1 MATEERVGQAVADRI
16 TEAMEH
22 AGIKRQR
29 LAALAGIPRETLAR
43 KLERAPQTLT
53 LSEVA
58 RLADALE
65 VTFEEL
71 AFGVEVLA

>member
-1 MATEERVGQAVADRI
+1 MGQAVAGRI
-16 TEAMEH
+16 TEAMEL
-22 AGIKRQR
+22 AGIKRQQ
-29 LAALAGIPRETLAR
+29 LAARAGIPRETLAR
-43 KLERAPQTLT
+43 KLERAPQTFT

-71 AFGVEVLA
+71 AFGVEVMA